1 MNRDRDKRDINKRLL
16 IGIAGGSGSGETF
29 VAQNLFIDMR
39 SEKVAF
45 IQQDSN
51 TRKLLK
57 NIQ

>member
-1 MNRDRDKRDINKRLL
+1 MNLSKKKINKNIL
-16 IGIAGGSGSGETF
+16 IGIAGGSGSGKTL
-29 VAQNLFIDMR
+29 VAQNLLKDMR
-39 SEKVAF
+39 SQKVAF

>member
-1 MNRDRDKRDINKRLL
+1 MNLSKKKINRSIL

-29 VAQNLFIDMR
+29 VAQNLLIDMR